1 MEEAFFSY
9 VMLNKMVKTVGE
21 SLKLALIAH
30 PKPLTSLR
38 CGKKI
43 KWQNDRADVEP
54 LPNQAGPGP

>member
-43 KWQNDRADVEP
+43 KCQNDRADVKP
-54 LPNQAGPGP
+54 LPN

>member
-1 MEEAFFSY
+1 MEKAFFSY
-9 VMLNKMVKTVGE
+9 VMLNKMVKAVGE

-30 PKPLTSLR
+30 PKPLISHH

-54 LPNQAGPGP
+54 LPN